1 MVLLLYK
8 KQPRATLFID
18 QVLTKG
24 FLARNSRIVR
34 REESLVFCLPGCN
47 LLPLLKVLLC
57 GSKEEISLGFMKM
70 NGGFSRYYVFA
81 FKAAARD
88 WSHTVFMERSR
99 QRSERNKGRV
109 ENYSGKF
116 DSHSLAALLQRAMSQ
131 STEVLYTSPYAVK
144 VRIFLWV

>member
-24 FLARNSRIVR
+24 FLARNSRIL

-109 ENYSGKF
+109 ENFSGKF